1 MRTSHLTALSA
12 VLALVLAAGMPRTAC
27 GQDSTRTA
35 TQRMNELL
43 VPLGA
48 ATHARDSLS
57 VLADKAAGEQ
67 NAVLEEQVW
76 QRHIEIQAGLLAIA
90 GELEKLSSQGV
101 DLSAARAKLQDA
113 VRSGWPSYR
122 RQVERRDRVLQAI
135 LEERDAAPPA
145 QRLAIET
152 ELAENSGR
160 LVKVYRDLV
169 EALLALERLG
179 IDVARQR
186 SYVTEKLSRVADR
199 TNARMV
205 VLRRTQALAVARV
218 QRTPEDAGAR
228 AELDGIAAA
237 IERTTLNLEIEISLL
252 KRLGMD
258 VTPLKVAL
266 IIARG
271 KLTSAIFEP
280 GVLAGLFRHWQ
291 QQFLDMLVTR
301 VPHWLFEGL
310 VIILILGASWLLAR
324 LTRFLVRRGVAR
336 AEVSLL
342 LKDTAVSW
350 SSRLVMAA
358 GFVVVLRQLGL
369 QLGPMLAGLGIAS
382 IVLGLALQDTLSNFA
397 SGAMILVY
405 HPYDVGDIV
414 EAGGAMGTVKKMSL
428 VSTTVLTF
436 DNQTL
441 IVPNK
446 KMWGDVIRNFTSQ
459 DKRRVD
465 LTIAVGYE
473 NDVAT
478 VERLLQE
485 IVDGDVRVLKDPG
498 PVVKLHQLAESS
510 VDFVVRAWTLQE
522 NYWDVYWDITRA
534 VKLRFDQEGIKFP
547 FPQREVHV
555 NLVGGRLD
563 RPADENPGGPVE

>member
-1 MRTSHLTALSA
+1 
-12 VLALVLAAGMPRTAC
+12 
-27 GQDSTRTA
+27 
-35 TQRMNELL
+35 
-43 VPLGA
+43 
-48 ATHARDSLS
+48 
-57 VLADKAAGEQ
+57 
-67 NAVLEEQVW
+67 
-76 QRHIEIQAGLLAIA
+76 
-90 GELEKLSSQGV
+90 
-101 DLSAARAKLQDA
+101 
-113 VRSGWPSYR
+113 
-122 RQVERRDRVLQAI
+122 VLQAI
-135 LEERDAAPPA
+135 LEERDVAPPA

-169 EALLALERLG
+169 DALLALERLG
-179 IDVARQR
+179 IDVGLQR

-205 VLRRTQALAVARV
+205 VLRRTQALAAARV

-228 AELDGIAAA
+228 AELDGIVAAL
-237 IERTTLNLEIEISLL
+237 ERTTLNLEIEISLL

-280 GVLAGLFRHWQ
+280 GVLAGLIRHWQ

-336 AEVSLL
+336 AEVSHL

-350 SSRLVMAA
+350 SSRLVMAV
-358 GFVVVLRQLGL
+358 GFVVVLRHLGL

-382 IVLGLALQDTLSNFA
+382 VVLGLALQDTLSNFA
-397 SGAMILVY
+397 SGAMILIY

-465 LTIAVGYE
+465 LTFAVGYE

-534 VKLRFDQEGIKFP
+534 VKLRFDQEGIKIP
-547 FPQREVHV
+547 FPQRELHV
-555 NLVGGRLD
+555 NMVGGRLD
-563 RPADENPGGPVE
+563 GPADKNAGGPRPG